1 MQHIELFAQQKL
13 TKRLFGFVRY
23 TYVVSKFS
31 GIDGKILPSA
41 WDNQNL
47 FSFTLG
53 YKLKRNWELG
63 LKYRFQGIPYTPF
76 NETDSRRNYAT
87 SGTGILDYSSFN
99 QLRLSNF
106 QQSDFR
112 VNKKWNFKKT
122 TLDFFIDIQNWTA
135 FKSPVL
141 PQYIFDRDV
150 NTRQYITT
158 DGQPL
163 MKDGSNAVPKINVST
178 TSVPLRT
185 IGVIFE
191 F

>member
-1 MQHIELFAQQKL
+1 MK
-13 TKRLFGFVRY
+13 
-23 TYVVSKFS
+23 
-31 GIDGKILPSA
+31 
-41 WDNQNL
+41 WN
-47 FSFTLG
+47 
-53 YKLKRNWELG
+53 
-63 LKYRFQGIPYTPF
+63 
-76 NETDSRRNYAT
+76 
-87 SGTGILDYSSFN
+87 
-99 QLRLSNF
+99 
-106 QQSDFR
+106 FR

-135 FKSPVL
+135 SQSPVL

-163 MKDGSNAVPKINVST
+163 MRDGSNAVPKINLANS
-178 TSVPLRT
+178 SVPLPT